1 MAVVVAFTHPP
12 AGYVQTAS
20 SRAPLAISSWCWG
33 SHCGAPISAST
44 RTAIVARG
52 STVRVEL
59 QFVPTGAQVAVGLGV
74 ATMALYRHL
83 PSKTERVRR
92 MVDTVFGEQELPDPT
107 PHGWRPR
114 LELVAR
120 CWWRTV
126 RRHPWVAGTGYLTRP
141 ALVPN
146 GVAHADLANRAVT
159 RLYLDPVEASWTR
172 AALAGYVQGMAA
184 YLQPPDEADA
194 HGGNAHP
201 DVDSRFEFG
210 LALVL
215 DGLAARRA
223 APPH

>member
-1 MAVVVAFTHPP
+1 MTALRITTAAVAPPRSPLTAERVVA
-12 AGYVQTAS
+12 TAVTI
-20 SRAPLAISSWCWG
+20 ADVEGLAALSM
-33 SHCGAPISAST
+33 
-44 RTAIVARG
+44 RR
-52 STVRVEL
+52 
-59 QFVPTGAQVAVGLGV
+59 VAVGLGV

-83 PSKTERVRR
+83 PSKTERVHR

-201 DVDSRFEFG
+201 DLDSRFEFG

-223 APPH
+223 AHRTR